1 MARHK
6 SNRKSCLSHVLRA
19 ACAFGAAAIIH
30 YGSNVR
36 HHVFALASVTSIE
49 SAEGRDRVPSS
60 PRNDELHPFPVDRSL
75 RLKRQDKDASRVARK
90 PKEKNVIDDKEGVNT
105 VERALD
111 SSLNVDQTRKLK
123 RKKTRTPKGSEKDQS
138 SGGTSSGDAEKNNGA
153 NRNGRNKHDTKIGG
167 TSNGKTSMN
176 GGVRDQSSSGTPPGV
191 TKKKNG
197 ANRDATKG
205 GRKKNRF
212 GDGAMSD
219 ASTTRGNNKV
229 NRMNARKKPQK
240 MNEVTK
246 LDSVMN
252 TGTASPHS
260 ANSNAADSFLT
271 TFSDAKKRGGNK
283 QKRVKKKNTVG
294 SAGYD
299 TPGIYAQSSTSSW
312 GSSGKDVFYHSGNAE
327 MESGGKGGVSEEP
340 GDESESVWNSDG
352 WEESAWNQAGWEES
366 VWKPA
371 GWTEVPHEV
380 LYDYKNACPCVY
392 VDAPSWGSPWGG
404 ISAWAGATPG
414 TGAGST
420 SGTGVGS
427 TSGTGAVAT
436 PGTGAGS
443 TSGTGVGSTSGT
455 GAVATPGT
463 GAGSTWGTGVGST
476 SGTGAVATPWGAGGS
491 GSKLKTKSSKKA
503 KSNNRKLQWGGVQHK
518 PERIKV
524 CTCVPSYFPTYFPT
538 HNPTEEPTK
547 EPT

>member
-1 MARHK
+1 M
-6 SNRKSCLSHVLRA
+6 SRKSIRKSRLCHVLLS
-19 ACAFGAAAIIH
+19 ACTFGAAAIIH

-36 HHVFALASVTSIE
+36 YHVFALASVTSNE
-49 SAEGRDRVPSS
+49 SADGRDRVPSS
-60 PRNDELHPFPVDRSL
+60 PRTDELHLFPVDRSL

-105 VERALD
+105 VERTLD

-176 GGVRDQSSSGTPPGV
+176 GGVKDQSSSGTPPGV

-212 GDGAMSD
+212 GDGATSD

-229 NRMNARKKPQK
+229 NRMNARKKPQTK
-240 MNEVTK
+240 NGVTK

-283 QKRVKKKNTVG
+283 QKRVKKKNKVG

-312 GSSGKDVFYHSGNAE
+312 GSSGKDVSYHSGNAE

-392 VDAPSWGSPWGG
+392 VDAPSWGSSWGG
-404 ISAWAGATPG
+404 ISAWAET
-414 TGAGST
+414 
-420 SGTGVGS
+420 
-427 TSGTGAVAT
+427 T

-491 GSKLKTKSSKKA
+491 GSKLKTKSSKQA
-503 KSNNRKLQWGGVQHK
+503 KSNKRKLQWGGVQHK

>member
-1 MARHK
+1 MR
-6 SNRKSCLSHVLRA
+6 
-19 ACAFGAAAIIH
+19 
-30 YGSNVR
+30 Y
-36 HHVFALASVTSIE
+36 HVFALASVTSNE
-49 SAEGRDRVPSS
+49 SADGRDRVPSS
-60 PRNDELHPFPVDRSL
+60 PRTDELHLFPVDRSL

-176 GGVRDQSSSGTPPGV
+176 GGVKDQSSSGTPPGV

-212 GDGAMSD
+212 GDGATSD

-229 NRMNARKKPQK
+229 NRMNARKKPQTK
-240 MNEVTK
+240 NGVTK

-283 QKRVKKKNTVG
+283 QKRVKKKNKVG
-294 SAGYD
+294 SAGFH
-299 TPGIYAQSSTSSW
+299 TPEILYAETSATSWGSSTSSW
-312 GSSGKDVFYHSGNAE
+312 GSSGKDVSYR
-327 MESGGKGGVSEEP
+327 
-340 GDESESVWNSDG
+340 DESESVWNSDG
-352 WEESAWNQAGWEES
+352 WEESAWKPAGWEES
-366 VWKPA
+366 AWKPA
-371 GWTEVPHEV
+371 GWTEVPH
-380 LYDYKNACPCVY
+380 DYKYACPCVY
-392 VDAPSWGSPWGG
+392 VDAPSWGSSWGG
-404 ISAWAGATPG
+404 ITAWGGTTLDTGAGSTSG

-420 SGTGVGS
+420 SGTGAGS
-427 TSGTGAVAT
+427 TSG
-436 PGTGAGS
+436 PGAGS
-443 TSGTGVGSTSGT
+443 TSGTG
-455 GAVATPGT
+455 
-463 GAGSTWGTGVGST
+463 
-476 SGTGAVATPWGAGGS
+476 S
-491 GSKLKTKSSKKA
+491 GSKLGTKSGKQA
-503 KSNNRKLQWGGVQHK
+503 KSNRRKLQWGGVQHK

-524 CTCVPSYFPTYFPT
+524 CTCVPTYFPTYNPT
-538 HNPTEEPTK
+538 YNPTEEPT
-547 EPT
+547 